1 MTILGDLHDTFQAP
15 QATPHRL
22 DSGAHDVLDAL
33 QHDAASE
40 LEDPRPPPL
49 SGPTFAAQSTLP
61 RLPVPALEET
71 VGKLKES
78 LKPLAWSEQEYADA
92 VQAVDQ
98 FASSDYARLLQDRLH
113 KRSAEPGRP
122 HWLEEWWDDI
132 AYLGYRDSIVVNVSY
147 YYGFKDHPAHLPQTP
162 VHRAASL
169 IRAGMA
175 FREQYKL
182 GQIPPEATKEG
193 PICMDTW
200 RWMFD
205 CCRVPAPGLDWSV
218 SHAKEGDRGRSG
230 HVVVLRRGRVWKLE
244 PWQGGRLLSLD
255 ELQRQIQ
262 HIYDNTTEE
271 YPGVGVLTAS
281 NRDVWAKD
289 LQHLASDAQN
299 ARILTAIHSAAFVL
313 CLDTEPANGIVEH
326 SRNLWH
332 GAVVPQ
338 PNGQP
343 RLGLR
348 NRWMDKPCQFVVLPD
363 GKAGFVGEH
372 SVMDGTPTATM
383 CDRVLDLIAA
393 KDFATSANSPLYSTT
408 TGTLPE
414 PLDWHVSPETERA
427 IESAT
432 EAAVALISSQAL
444 NVVRT
449 PYGKAAVKAFG
460 VSPDGWTQMAAS
472 TRKFLKGRTE
482 AIRIVSAESDAW
494 VASMDDARASAGK
507 RLELFRNALK
517 RHGTDARAAGNGRGI
532 DRHLLGLRL
541 SVREGEQMPAVFS
554 NPVVKR
560 SSYWVLSTSAIYT
573 KNFGPY
579 GWGEVVPDGFGIA
592 YTSGFDD
599 FLQFTVTSRTEMPN
613 AEFCR
618 ELERAAQDLF
628 ALFANQ
634 GAASPSCNLRVLLGR
649 IIFGEI
655 MYWMVRALTNGNTHL
670 V

>member
-1 MTILGDLHDTFQAP
+1 MSS
-15 QATPHRL
+15 TPFSTTRPANWKTL
-22 DSGAHDVLDAL
+22 A
-33 QHDAASE
+33 
-40 LEDPRPPPL
+40 PPPL

-61 RLPVPALEET
+61 RLPAPALEET

-78 LKPLAWSEQEYADA
+78 LRPIAWSEKEYADA

-98 FASSDYARLLQDRLH
+98 FASSDYARLLQDRLQ
-113 KRSAEPGRP
+113 KRSEEPGRL

-132 AYLGYRDSIVVNVSY
+132 AYLGYRDSIVINVSY

-169 IRAGMA
+169 VRAVMA

-205 CCRVPAPGLDWSV
+205 CCRIPGAGLDWSV
-218 SHAKEGDRGRSG
+218 SHAKEGDRGQSG
-230 HVVVLRRGRVWKLE
+230 HVVVLHRGRVWKIE
-244 PWQGGRLLSLD
+244 PWQDGRLLSLN
-255 ELQRQIQ
+255 ELQRHIQ
-262 HIYDNTTEE
+262 HIYDNTTQD

-289 LQHLASDAQN
+289 LSQLASDPQN
-299 ARILTAIHSAAFVL
+299 AHILTTIHSAAFVL
-313 CLDTEPANGIVEH
+313 CLDTEPANGMVEF

-332 GAVVPQ
+332 GAVTQQ

-383 CDRVLDLIAA
+383 CDRVLDIIAS
-393 KDFATSANSPLYSTT
+393 KDFATSANSPLHSAA
-408 TGTLPE
+408 TGALPE
-414 PLDWHVSPETERA
+414 PLDWKVSAETQRA
-427 IESAT
+427 IDAAT
-432 EAAVALISSQAL
+432 EAAVALITSQTL
-444 NVVRT
+444 NIVRT
-449 PYGKAAVKAFG
+449 PYGKAAVKSFG
-460 VSPDGWTQMAAS
+460 VSPDGWTQMIIQLAYARLVRAKGWKRQGGTYEAAS

-494 VASMDDARASAGK
+494 VASMDEAGASPST

-532 DRHLLGLRL
+532 DRHLLGLKL
-541 SVREGEQMPAVFS
+541 SVKEGEQMPEVFA

-613 AEFCR
+613 DEFCR
-618 ELERAAQDLF
+618 ELERAAQDIF
-628 ALFANQ
+628 DLFANQ
-634 GAASPSCNLRVLLGR
+634 GVGKSKL
-649 IIFGEI
+649 
-655 MYWMVRALTNGNTHL
+655 
-670 V
+670 